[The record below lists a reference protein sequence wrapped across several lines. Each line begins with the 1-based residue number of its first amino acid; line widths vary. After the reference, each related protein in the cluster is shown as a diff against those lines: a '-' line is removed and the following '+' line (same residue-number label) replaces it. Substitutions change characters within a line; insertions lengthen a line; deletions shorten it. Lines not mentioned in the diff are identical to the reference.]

1 MTFVII
7 TTSNIYNPGG
17 AGWVAPLQQD
27 QGQVNQRYQ
36 NNISDESAV
45 MVMLS
50 RISVDYQ
57 DAKYDDDESDDHSDG
72 G

>member
-1 MTFVII
+1 M
-7 TTSNIYNPGG
+7 
-17 AGWVAPLQQD
+17 APLQQD
-27 QGQVNQRYQ
+27 QGQVNRRCQ

-57 DAKYDDDESDDHSDG
+57 DAKYDDDDESDDHSDG